1 MVECG
6 LDGKRERGADSSIF
20 IRLTKQK
27 SLSKKVY
34 TQSKVLT
41 GGWRMSREGAD
52 VCDLGRAGEVR
63 ELGHVHQVHG
73 HGDHGL

>member
-1 MVECG
+1 MKEG
-6 LDGKRERGADSSIF
+6 PTHPYLLD
-20 IRLTKQK
+20 LQNK
-27 SLSKKVY
+27 SPYQRKY
-34 TQSKVLT
+34 THKVLT
-41 GGWRMSREGAD
+41 GGWRLSREGAD